1 MSSTALRWLT
11 ERPGWVL
18 AAVLAVTAFLSA
30 PLVDWRTGE
39 FRAAIE
45 TDVDRILPRSGME
58 RELYDRFL
66 ERFGHDDWVV
76 AALLVDDVFTPENL
90 ARLQR
95 MTLRLGELDGVKRV
109 SSLANTR
116 DVQRIEG
123 QVVVRPFYETPPA
136 EPAALAALRGAA
148 LSNPFLIGNLVS
160 RDGRAAVVVIE
171 PEPMTEREFLHRGLD
186 RAIERVAGE
195 AADGA
200 RVVVAGPPIV
210 KAVTARML
218 VRDLWLAGPGTFFFM
233 ALVALL
239 TFRTARGVLVPML
252 SIGIA
257 QLWTIGIVV
266 STGRSLTLVTS
277 IVPPL
282 VNTVGFAYV
291 VHVLAEYDTV
301 LRARDARAGPEA
313 VARALR
319 GVALP
324 VFMCAAT
331 TAIGCL
337 SLCTSLLPVIR
348 EFGVFSALGVISA
361 FVASVTVAPACLALW
376 PGATRTAEDRGS
388 LMLEGLAARV
398 ALFDVRHSTAILLA
412 TAVFSVLAFAAL
424 PRIRVSTSLVSNF
437 QEGHPIREG
446 IDAFDQMFDGSMT
459 LRAVIEGGSRDAFKE
474 PANLRVL
481 EQTQR
486 WIEAQPEVGGTT
498 SLADHLKTVSRAF
511 RGGGDEALALPD
523 SRRLV
528 AQLLHFLWDERLE
541 TVVDRRFESAAILVR
556 APYADSRE
564 VSALIERI
572 EAHLRELP
580 QPLTGHVTGN
590 TAMIVRTIDRIA
602 ISQALNLATASIAIV
617 LLLVVYFRSVRLG
630 LLALIPNV
638 LPVLAFFAA
647 LGLSG
652 ITLNVTTSLIAT
664 IVLGVAVDDTIHF
677 FVRYDW
683 IARAFRDA
691 EKGAVEALRA
701 VARPVSST
709 NLALILGFLV
719 LGTSQLKH
727 QVEFGL
733 LAAGALSFGWLMDLF
748 LTPALAYRFG
758 VPAERRWARK
768 VTSAEEAA

>member
-1 MSSTALRWLT
+1 MALRWLA
-11 ERPGWVL
+11 ERPKRVL
-18 AAVLAVTAFLSA
+18 AVVLAVTALLSA

-39 FRAAIE
+39 IRAAIE
-45 TDVDRILPRSGME
+45 TDVDRILPRTGTE
-58 RELYDRFL
+58 RGLYDRFL

-76 AALLVDDVFTPENL
+76 AALLVDDVFAPENL

-95 MTLRLGELDGVKRV
+95 MTQRLAELDGVKRV

-116 DVQRIEG
+116 DVQRVEG
-123 QVVVRPFYETPPA
+123 QVVVRPLYETPPV
-136 EPAALAALRGAA
+136 EPAALAALRRAA
-148 LSNPFLIGNLVS
+148 LGNPFLVGNLVS
-160 RDGRAAVVVIE
+160 RDGSAAVVVVE
-171 PEPMTEREFLHRGLD
+171 PEPMSEREFLRRGLD
-186 RAIERVAGE
+186 REIERVAHE
-195 AADGA
+195 AAGGQ

-210 KAVTARML
+210 KAVTARLL
-218 VRDLWLAGPGTFFFM
+218 VRDLWLVGPGTFLFM
-233 ALVALL
+233 AVVALL
-239 TFRTARGVLVPML
+239 TFRSARGVLVPMASL
-252 SIGIA
+252 AVA

-266 STGRSLTLVTS
+266 WSGRSLTLVTS
-277 IVPPL
+277 VVPPL

-291 VHVLAEYDTV
+291 VHVVAEYDAV
-301 LRARDARAGPEA
+301 LRGRGARAGPDGVA
-313 VARALR
+313 VALGR
-319 GVALP
+319 VSFP
-324 VFMCAAT
+324 VFMCALT

-348 EFGVFSALGVISA
+348 EFGVFSAVGVASA
-361 FVASVTVAPACLALW
+361 FVASMTVAPALLALFPSP
-376 PGATRTAEDRGS
+376 PGSVADDRS
-388 LMLEGLAARV
+388 PQPLEGLAQRIA
-398 ALFDVRHSTAILLA
+398 AFDVRHSGAILLG
-412 TAVFSVLAFAAL
+412 TAVLALVALAAL

-437 QEGHPIREG
+437 REGDTIREG
-446 IDAFDQMFDGSMT
+446 IDAFDRMFDGSMT

-481 EQTQR
+481 EATQR

-498 SLADHLKTVSRAF
+498 SLADHVKTVSRAF
-511 RGGGDEALALPD
+511 RGGDTDAFAIPE

-541 TVVDRRFESAAILVR
+541 SMVDRRFEAAAILVR

-580 QPLTGHVTGN
+580 PPLTGYVTGN

-602 ISQALNLATASIAIV
+602 ISQALNLATASVSIG

-630 LLALIPNV
+630 LLALIPNL

-677 FVRYDW
+677 LVRYDW
-683 IARAFRDA
+683 LARTFQDA
-691 EKGAVEALRA
+691 EKGAVLALRT

-719 LGTSQLKH
+719 LATSHLKH
-727 QVEFGL
+727 QVEFGV
-733 LAAGALSFGWLMDLF
+733 LASGTLAFGWLMDLF

-758 VPAERRWARK
+758 VPAERRWGRVGA
-768 VTSAEEAA
+768 SGEEAP